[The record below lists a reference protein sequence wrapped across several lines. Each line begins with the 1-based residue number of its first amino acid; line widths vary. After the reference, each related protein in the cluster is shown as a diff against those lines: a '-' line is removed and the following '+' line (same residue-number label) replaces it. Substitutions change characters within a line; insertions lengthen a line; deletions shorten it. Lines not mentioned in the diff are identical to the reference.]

1 MFGRVS
7 KKTESLSEERPIQ
20 HFPDTYS
27 IKAVGVDENNFA
39 EFAADVV
46 RRLVD
51 DASSVSYRT
60 RPSRNG
66 SYLAVTLSFVAVDQ
80 QQLDA
85 VFEQMSA
92 QDRVVWVL

>member
-1 MFGRVS
+1 M
-7 KKTESLSEERPIQ
+7 
-20 HFPDTYS
+20 
-27 IKAVGVDENNFA
+27 GVDKDDFA
-39 EFAADVV
+39 EFTADVV
-46 RRLVD
+46 RGIVD

-80 QQLDA
+80 QQLDS

-92 QDRVVWVL
+92 QERVVWVL

>member
-1 MFGRVS
+1 
-7 KKTESLSEERPIQ
+7 LSEDRPVQ

-27 IKAVGVDENNFA
+27 IKAVGLDSDNFA
-39 EFAADVV
+39 EFVADVV
-46 RRLVD
+46 RRIVD
-51 DASSVSYRT
+51 DDSTVNYRT

-66 SYLAVTLSFVAVDQ
+66 SYLAVTVSFIAKDQ
-80 QQLDA
+80 QQLDS

>member
-1 MFGRVS
+1 MTS
-7 KKTESLSEERPIQ
+7 DRPIQ

-27 IKAVGVDENNFA
+27 IKAVGTDQDDFA

-46 RRLVD
+46 RRIVGD
-51 DASSVSYRT
+51 PDTVSYRT

-66 SYLAVTLSFVAVDQ
+66 SYLAVTISFIATDQ
-80 QQLDA
+80 QQLDK

-92 QDRVVWVL
+92 QERVVWVL

>member
-1 MFGRVS
+1 M
-7 KKTESLSEERPIQ
+7 SEDRPVQ

-27 IKAVGVDENNFA
+27 IKAVGADADNFA

-46 RRLVD
+46 RRIVD
-51 DASSVSYRT
+51 DASTVSYRT
-60 RPSRNG
+60 RPSRKG
-66 SYLAVTLSFVAVDQ
+66 SYLAVTISFVAVDQ
-80 QQLDA
+80 QQLDT

>member
-1 MFGRVS
+1 MS
-7 KKTESLSEERPIQ
+7 AERPIQ

-27 IKAVGVDENNFA
+27 IKAVGADKDNFA

-46 RRLVD
+46 RRIVD
-51 DASSVSYRT
+51 DASSVTYRT

-66 SYLAVTLSFVAVDQ
+66 SYLAVTISFIAVDQ

-85 VFEQMSA
+85 VFEQMSS
-92 QDRVVWVL
+92 QGRVVWVL